1 MLRSFLRRFLT
12 NAIFSLW
19 TKYTVAGVPENIMA
33 LNHYLIFFYI
43 AIPGSFVFT
52 MLFLPVYAVV
62 APSIGFSTEY
72 AGIVPRLWT
81 NSVFYFTLILVPLI
95 CLVRDFAW
103 K

>member
-1 MLRSFLRRFLT
+1 MFCSFLCRSLT

-19 TKYTVAGVPENIMA
+19 TKYTVAGLPKNIIA
-33 LNHYLIFFYI
+33 INYYLIVFYL

-62 APSIGFSTEY
+62 APGIGFSTEY